1 MSQAKGFKYGIFT
14 VLALFIALFIKLIVL
29 PITIIGVIGYFT
41 IKLLNTFDN

>member
-14 VLALFIALFIKLIVL
+14 VLALFIALFIKLIIL
-29 PITIIGVIGYFT
+29 PITIIGVIGYLT